1 MIRITRNLETFL
13 RQCGYREYKNV
24 IIKSLCDPISIKF
37 FLMQSNCVRVSHE
50 HGSHRYMMHS
60 TFLIG
65 QDAINR
71 MYCEVNKH

>member
-1 MIRITRNLETFL
+1 
-13 RQCGYREYKNV
+13 
-24 IIKSLCDPISIKF
+24 
-37 FLMQSNCVRVSHE
+37 MQSSCVRVSHE

-71 MYCEVNKH
+71 MYCEINKH